1 MRSVTIL
8 KSKIIIKGEQRR
20 ISNLLRAM
28 LVQDTPVTI
37 LLDDPEI
44 YAEEILAIEMCHNF
58 RVELMEADA
67 KLDNVDGMIYLPND
81 EFYAPEVTDAA
92 LVADRIREPLMNFR
106 ITINDIISR
115 GFNGKI
121 IIDSPHDEV
130 FVYFAAYF
138 SGLDVKKIIG
148 LGTLPQEIIL
158 REALVREFKV
168 SGDDINVNTLG
179 LNTHN
184 LVAWSRVYIG
194 PSTLL
199 SYIADDS
206 QNYDDEII
214 NNLSEEI
221 GNHKI
226 VSNPIIQSKAIIR
239 LLTCV
244 YGENS
249 LICSVISLKKENDK
263 LHLSLGPKLVNQF
276 GVFRSIN
283 LQLADNELQELTDDG
298 EWSMNII
305 ENIKKGKKN
314 GKKN

>member
-1 MRSVTIL
+1 
-8 KSKIIIKGEQRR
+8 
-20 ISNLLRAM
+20 M
-28 LVQDTPVTI
+28 LVQDIPVI
-37 LLDDPEI
+37 VLLTDPEV
-44 YAEEILAIEMCHNF
+44 YSAEILAVEMCHNF
-58 RVELMEADA
+58 RIEFIEPNL
-67 KLDNVDGMIYLPND
+67 KLDKIAGLIYLPND
-81 EFYAPEVTDAA
+81 EFYHPEIIDATT
-92 LVADRIREPLMNFR
+92 VAENIREPLMEFR
-106 ITINDIISR
+106 MIINDIISR

-121 IIDSPHDEV
+121 MIDCPHDEV

-138 SGLDVKKIIG
+138 SGLDVKNIIG
-148 LGTLPQEIIL
+148 FGTLPQEIIL

-199 SYIADDS
+199 SYIADEN
-206 QNYDDEII
+206 QNYDDKII
-214 NNLSEEI
+214 SELSEEI
-221 GNHKI
+221 GNQAI
-226 VSNPIIQSKAIIR
+226 VSNAIIQNKAIIR
-239 LLTCV
+239 LLTCL

-263 LHLSLGPKLVNQF
+263 LSLSLGPKLVNQY

-283 LQLADNELQELTDDG
+283 LQLADNELDELIHDG
-298 EWSMNII
+298 QWSMDII
-305 ENIKKGKKN
+305 EKIKKGKKN

>member
-1 MRSVTIL
+1 MLAKDSSVTV
-8 KSKIIIKGEQRR
+8 
-20 ISNLLRAM
+20 LLTDA
-28 LVQDTPVTI
+28 
-37 LLDDPEI
+37 EI
-44 YAEEILAIEMCHNF
+44 YATETLATEMCHNF
-58 RVELMEADA
+58 RIELIEREAN
-67 KLDNVDGMIYLPND
+67 LDEIDGMIYLPND
-81 EFYAPEVTDAA
+81 DFYHSENIDAA
-92 LVADRIREPLMNFR
+92 AVAADISEPLMKFR
-106 ITINDIISR
+106 KTINDIVGQ

-121 IIDSPHDEV
+121 IIDSPHDEI

-158 REALVREFKV
+158 REALVRKFKV

-206 QNYDDEII
+206 QNYDDQII
-214 NNLSEEI
+214 SDLSEEI
-221 GNHKI
+221 ENCKI
-226 VSNPIIQSKAIIR
+226 VSNDIIQSKAIIR

-244 YGENS
+244 YGKNS
-249 LICSVISLKKENDK
+249 LICSVTSLKKENDK
-263 LHLSLGPKLVNQF
+263 LSLSLGPKLVNQY

-283 LQLADNELQELTDDG
+283 LQLADNEEEELIHDG
-298 EWSMNII
+298 NWSMDII
-305 ENIKKGKKN
+305 KEIKKGKKN